1 VNGEASRLR
10 ALVEI
15 ARLRSTGDDA
25 ELLDRMAEA
34 TARALRYRTVVV
46 NLYRP
51 AWDDFEV
58 ACVHGSDEARA
69 ALLGTST
76 PRRRWRRFLHPRHLS
91 HGVFHLPRG
100 AIDWDEDGEAYV
112 PQAPAGA
119 DPGAWHPE
127 DALFAPMRGAGGAVL
142 GVLSVDEPL
151 SGRRP
156 DARELEILG
165 AVASHAGVVLA
176 AAQEAETA
184 ERQKAALD
192 QLLRVS
198 AGLGAHATVH
208 ALLGAVCL
216 GVAEA
221 LGFEKVAVF
230 LADEPGDDQLRPRAQ
245 VGLDDLAALRD
256 GMSLEALAP
265 LLAERYER
273 EGCFLASGRTA
284 RRLGLHTRRLYT
296 SVRNG
301 RGPYAWNHHWLLV
314 PLHDEAGRR
323 TGLLWAD
330 EPTDLRLPSRE
341 QLQALRVFAN
351 QAASAL
357 DAARY
362 TRQLRHLATHDPLTG
377 LRNRRDLS
385 AQIDGRIKSAGG
397 PVSVLLSDLDH
408 FKRIN
413 DVRGHEVGDRT
424 LARLG
429 GLLRDLVRSHELAVR
444 LGGEEFALVIR
455 AGPEEGLAAAERL
468 RTATRHLFEPE
479 LPELTVSVGVATS
492 GRDGDDA
499 AALLSAADKALYAA
513 KRLGRDRCLA
523 YDPELVARVMA
534 AGDRRGAPR
543 GDLLAP
549 VLLLAETLDLRD
561 PSTARHSQTV
571 GRYAEQLA
579 RALDWPP
586 ERVERM
592 RIAGLLHDVGK
603 VGVPDAIL
611 GKPGPLDAAE
621 RALMRRHCEL
631 GAQLVEGAGMP
642 DVAGWVLR
650 HHERADGSGYP
661 GGRRGDDVPTEAR
674 ILAVADAY
682 EAMTADRPYREAL
695 GAAEAQEELRRG
707 AASGQFDPGLVAAFL
722 DVVGAARSAPA
733 LA

>member
-1 VNGEASRLR
+1 MNGEASRLR

-25 ELLDRMAEA
+25 VLLERMAEA

-58 ACVHGSDEARA
+58 ACVHGSPAARE
-69 ALLGTST
+69 ALLGTHT
-76 PRRRWRRFLHPRHLS
+76 PRRQWRRILRPGHQA
-91 HGVFHLPRG
+91 HGVFHLPQG
-100 AIDWDEDGEAYV
+100 AVDWDEEGGTYV
-112 PQAPAGA
+112 PAVPVGS

-127 DALFAPMRGAGGAVL
+127 DGLFAPLRSAGGAL
-142 GVLSVDEPL
+142 IGVLSVDEPR

-156 DARELEILG
+156 DEHELEILG
-165 AVASHAGVVLA
+165 AVAAHAGVVLGT
-176 AAQEAETA
+176 AQEAEA
-184 ERQKAALD
+184 SERHKSALD
-192 QLLRVS
+192 HLLRVS
-198 AGLGAHATVH
+198 AGLGAHATVT
-208 ALLGAVCL
+208 ALLGAVCE

-221 LGFEKVAVF
+221 LAFEKVAVF
-230 LADEPGDDQLRPRAQ
+230 LADEPGDDRLRLRAQ
-245 VGLDDLAALRD
+245 VGVEDPAVLRPGLSLAAL
-256 GMSLEALAP
+256 AP
-265 LLAERYER
+265 VLSARYAR
-273 EGCFLASGRTA
+273 EDCFLASGPTA
-284 RRLGLHTRRLYT
+284 RRLGLHRRRLYD

-301 RGPYAWNHHWLLV
+301 RGPYAWRHHWLLV
-314 PLHDEAGRR
+314 PLHDDAGRV

-330 EPTDLRLPSRE
+330 DPTDRRLPSRE
-341 QLQALRVFAN
+341 RLQALRVFAN
-351 QAASAL
+351 QAAGAL
-357 DAARY
+357 EAARS

-377 LRNRRDLS
+377 LRNRRHLS
-385 AQIDGRIKSAGG
+385 AQINGRIKAGAG
-397 PVSVLLSDLDH
+397 PLSVLVCDVDH

-424 LARLG
+424 LARFG
-429 GLLRDLVRSHELAVR
+429 GLLRDMVRPAELAIR
-444 LGGEEFALVIR
+444 LGGEEFALVLR
-455 AGPEEGLAAAERL
+455 AGAEEALTAAECL
-468 RTATRHLFEPE
+468 RVAVRRHFEPE
-479 LPELTVSVGVATS
+479 LPELTVSVGVATA

-523 YDPELVARVMA
+523 YDPELVVRVMA
-534 AGDRRGAPR
+534 AGDPGGSPR
-543 GDLLAP
+543 GELLAP

-571 GRYAEQLA
+571 GRYAEALA

-621 RALMRRHCEL
+621 RTLMRRHCEL

-642 DVAGWVLR
+642 DVAGWVMR

-661 GGRRGDDVPTEAR
+661 GGLRGEEVPAEAR

-682 EAMTADRPYREAL
+682 EAMTADRPYRAAL
-695 GAAEAQEELRRG
+695 GPADGPGG
-707 AASGQFDPGLVAAFL
+707 AAPPRRDPAASSTP
-722 DVVGAARSAPA
+722 AWWRSSS
-733 LA
+733 